1 MTSEILKLMVSDLGI
16 KFPVA
21 TVSRDLKISKGVV
34 SEYLNG
40 KKIPSDNFKKL
51 FENFYEVYVVDYK
64 DMNDT
69 TKISAQ
75 QNIQNKLDLQFDGTS
90 IPFQVIAD
98 HFVKNKEEF
107 FKYSE
112 HLKLWKSTQIDLAV
126 AAKMEDLGFKV
137 EIVKKKD

>member
-1 MTSEILKLMVSDLGI
+1 MVSDLGI

>member
-75 QNIQNKLDLQFDGTS
+75 QNIQNKLDLQFDGTL